1 MTTITQVITALPTA
15 PDPYTMT
22 KVEFSAAGA
31 ASVLAQKAMTPEL
44 NTWAGQ
50 VNTVKGEMV
59 AHVAAT
65 AADAISTAAD
75 AIATAADRVQT
86 GLDRTAAAASAAS
99 AAAIAGAFVGTSTT
113 SLTIGSG
120 SKTFTTQTG
129 EQYTSGI
136 WMTAVS
142 QADPSNYMFGQVT
155 SYSGTTLILNV
166 TFTGGSGTHADWNLS
181 LAGPKGDIGPD
192 GWPIAAAGG
201 TVDAIT
207 ANYTPDVTLAD
218 QTKVAVVCAGAN
230 TSTTPTFAP
239 DGLTAHTITMSG
251 GQPLSA
257 GSIPGAG
264 FVALLVYNAAGTR
277 WELINPSA
285 NPTAAL
291 GASVVLL
298 SEIVVPVGSPVATVT
313 FDGTFDSTYELYEM
327 HVLDAKSD
335 TNNARLEIRVKI
347 GGTFQV
353 LNTLYAAA
361 TAGTYTSDAN
371 GTIIGDM
378 GYAVSTAQTACF
390 VARLFKPSQTNV
402 GKFIHFLGAQ
412 YGGGSS
418 IVDAR
423 LVDGNNA
430 AVTGLRFQGSAGNIS
445 GTFRLYGY
453 KKA

>member
-1 MTTITQVITALPTA
+1 MPTTPPSITAAPAVPDRADRATFSVRATA
-15 PDPYTMT
+15 AFDYIKNTFIAQIAAVAT
-22 KVEFSAAGA
+22 NCYNNAVEAVNAAI
-31 ASVLAQKAMTPEL
+31 
-44 NTWAGQ
+44 
-50 VNTVKGEMV
+50 
-59 AHVAAT
+59 AT
-65 AADAISTAAD
+65 AADVVSTAAD
-75 AIATAADRVQT
+75 AVATAADRVQT

-264 FVALLVYNAAGTR
+264 FVALLVYNSAGTR

-298 SEIVVPVGSPVATVT
+298 SEIDVPVGSPVATVT
-313 FDGTFDSTYELYEM
+313 FEPPFDGTYDLYEI
-327 HVLDAKSD
+327 HAFDVKSD
-335 TNNARLEIRVKI
+335 TNSARLELRVKI
-347 GGTFQV
+347 SGTYQI
-353 LNTLYAAA
+353 LATLFAAA
-361 TAGTYTSDAN
+361 TPGSYTSDAN

-378 GYAVSTAQTACF
+378 GNAASAAQTACF
-390 VARLFKPSQTNV
+390 VMSVYRPSAANT
-402 GKFIHFLGAQ
+402 GKFARVTGGQ
-412 YGGGSS
+412 YGGTTS
-418 IVDAR
+418 
-423 LVDGNNA
+423 LVNALLADNNGL

-445 GTFRLYGY
+445 GTFRIYGY